1 MAQIINGPDTHSRA
15 DSSSTNYNAESELD
29 LEDMLDWIAQVYL
42 EREDDNMEK
51 TNFYARYNQFKEW
64 RNWYIGKYSHTPPE
78 SLVRKDGK
86 DVDIRVLFMAYPT
99 LTYSI
104 LLCLEACFEMDKAVC
119 GLDTIAF
126 ASVKQWHMPED
137 MTAYNYL
144 LSDELVLWWQREL
157 CELNKEIDSKI
168 SNAVSVSLR
177 VRGLRNALAKLARVI
192 DCGEGIDHT
201 IGTRT

>member
-1 MAQIINGPDTHSRA
+1 
-15 DSSSTNYNAESELD
+15 
-29 LEDMLDWIAQVYL
+29 
-42 EREDDNMEK
+42 
-51 TNFYARYNQFKEW
+51 
-64 RNWYIGKYSHTPPE
+64 
-78 SLVRKDGK
+78 
-86 DVDIRVLFMAYPT
+86 
-99 LTYSI
+99 
-104 LLCLEACFEMDKAVC
+104 
-119 GLDTIAF
+119 
-126 ASVKQWHMPED
+126 